1 MYNELLR
8 YFIHSLVYSPQTKI
22 KQKGYNMLSTIVMV
36 LLAIWLS
43 IAIVTQVAGIGA
55 GYSLM
60 RSFSQKLKDVRWY
73 Y

>member
-1 MYNELLR
+1 MWVSTER
-8 YFIHSLVYSPQTKI
+8 I
-22 KQKGYNMLSTIVMV
+22 YNMLSTIVMV

-60 RSFSQKLKDVRWY
+60 RSFSQKLKDVRS
-73 Y
+73 

>member
-1 MYNELLR
+1 ML
-8 YFIHSLVYSPQTKI
+8 YSHQCGQA
-22 KQKGYNMLSTIVMV
+22 QKGYNMLSTIVMV

-60 RSFSQKLKDVRWY
+60 RSFSQKLKDVR
-73 Y
+73 